1 MNMTEVIELVNTN
14 RGTGQKE
21 NLNRMRLLM
30 SKLGNPQDSLRVV
43 HIAGTNGKGSVSAFL
58 SSILSQAG
66 IKSGV
71 YTSPHLES
79 INERIK
85 ISGQMITDDAFIEAT
100 EIVAPFVEQVEEET
114 GERLYS
120 FEILTAV
127 ALLHFSVCGCELV
140 ILETGIGGRLDATN
154 VVSSSEASIITSI
167 GYDHMKVLG
176 DTIEQIAAEK
186 AGIIK
191 SNGLVIFPEMS
202 EEVDA
207 VISRKAADVQADM
220 IKVTPNHI
228 SSVNMTD
235 TYSSFSYKEMDG
247 LVIHLLGRHQ
257 IINAVLAVEAS
268 QILEQRGFAI
278 TSEHIR
284 RGLELA
290 AWPGRMEKIS
300 EHPTILIDG
309 AHNPEGVAALRENI
323 GYLFPDEPLTFV
335 VGMMK
340 DKEYKEM
347 IEQMLPYAE
356 KVLTVSPDP
365 YRGFDAEATADWLKD
380 KGQDAQAFKSV
391 DELIVELK
399 SQSYLNRKVIVFGS
413 LYLIGDMRR
422 LWQN

>member
-30 SKLGNPQDSLRVV
+30 NKLGDPQDRLRVV

-66 IKSGV
+66 IKAGV

-85 ISGQMITDDAFIEAT
+85 VSGQMITDEEFIEAT
-100 EIVAPFVEQVEEET
+100 ETVAPFVAQVEEET

-127 ALLHFSVCGCELV
+127 ALLHFAVSRCDLV

-154 VVSSSEASIITSI
+154 VVNTSEASIITSI

-176 DTIEQIAAEK
+176 DTIEQITAEK
-186 AGIIK
+186 SGIIK
-191 SNGLVIFPEMS
+191 ENGLVIFPEMS

-207 VISRKAADVQADM
+207 VISRKAENVQADM
-220 IKVTPNHI
+220 IRVTPNHI
-228 SSVNMTD
+228 SSVSMTD

-247 LVIHLLGRHQ
+247 LIIHLLGRHQ
-257 IINAVLAVEAS
+257 ITNAALAVEAA
-268 QILEQRGFAI
+268 QVLEQRGFVI
-278 TSEHIR
+278 TSDHIR
-284 RGLELA
+284 KGLELA

-323 GYLFPDEPLTFV
+323 SYLFPDEQLIFV

-340 DKEYKEM
+340 DKAYEDM
-347 IEQMLPYAE
+347 IEQILPFSE
-356 KVLTVSPDP
+356 KILTVSPDP
-365 YRGFDAEATADWLKD
+365 YRGFDAEGTADWLD
-380 KGQDAQAFKSV
+380 AQGQESQAFKSV

-422 LWQN
+422 LWKK

>member
-85 ISGQMITDDAFIEAT
+85 ISGQMITDDVFIEAT
-100 EIVAPFVEQVEEET
+100 EKVAPFVEQVEEET

-120 FEILTAV
+120 FEILSAV

-191 SNGLVIFPEMS
+191 SNGLVVFPEMS

-207 VISRKAADVQADM
+207 VISRKAEDVQADM
-220 IKVTPNHI
+220 IRVTPNHI
-228 SSVNMTD
+228 SSVSMTD
-235 TYSSFSYKEMDG
+235 IYSSFSYKEMDG

-257 IINAVLAVEAS
+257 ITNAVLVVEAA
-268 QILEQRGFAI
+268 QVLEQRGFAI

-323 GYLFPDEPLTFV
+323 GYLFPDEQLIFV

-340 DKEYKEM
+340 DKAYKEM

-365 YRGFDAEATADWLKD
+365 YRGFDAETTAEWLKD